1 MYRDRKNK
9 SFFETDRNIIKAVLL
24 MKVMEIKVIFESDDT
39 EKAKK
44 EIGDIFYDF
53 GATGLK
59 IEEPMTHKNSL
70 DYYKNEKDFLMVD
83 HAVSAYFPVNI
94 YAERR
99 KQAILKRFEETF
111 AERED
116 IVYTIDFYDF
126 EEEDYQNSWKKYF
139 YTQKISDRFVVKP
152 TWREYEPQ
160 EDELVIEIDPGRAFG
175 TGTHPTT
182 SLCIKLMEENIKEGN
197 TVIDVGTGS
206 GILMVA
212 AEKLGAGK
220 IVGTDIDPMAVEVAE
235 ENLLLNKVDMEKAKA
250 YAGDLVTV
258 VQNEKF
264 DVVVANILADVLL
277 ILLKDISRVV
287 KKDGLV
293 IFSGIIEDKLEEM
306 KRAVNEVGL
315 EILEVKAD
323 KEWRAML
330 MKA

>member
-1 MYRDRKNK
+1 
-9 SFFETDRNIIKAVLL
+9 

-83 HAVSAYFPVNI
+83 YAVSAYFPMNI

-139 YTQKISDRFVVKP
+139 YTQKISERFVVKP

-220 IVGTDIDPMAVEVAE
+220 IVGTDIDPVAVEVAE

-306 KRAVNEVGL
+306 KRAVEEVGL

-330 MKA
+330 MRA

>member
-1 MYRDRKNK
+1 
-9 SFFETDRNIIKAVLL
+9 

-83 HAVSAYFPVNI
+83 HAVSAYFPMNI

-139 YTQKISDRFVVKP
+139 YTQKISERFVVKP

-220 IVGTDIDPMAVEVAE
+220 IVGTDIDPMAFEVAE

-306 KRAVNEVGL
+306 KRAVEEVGL

-330 MKA
+330 MRA

>member
-1 MYRDRKNK
+1 
-9 SFFETDRNIIKAVLL
+9 

-99 KQAILKRFEETF
+99 KQAIVKRFEETF

-139 YTQKISDRFVVKP
+139 YTQKISERFVVKP

-258 VQNEKF
+258 VQDEKF

-306 KRAVNEVGL
+306 KRAVEEVGL

-330 MKA
+330 MRA

>member
-1 MYRDRKNK
+1 
-9 SFFETDRNIIKAVLL
+9 
-24 MKVMEIKVIFESDDT
+24 MKVMEIKVIFESDNT

-139 YTQKISDRFVVKP
+139 YTQKISERFVVKP

-306 KRAVNEVGL
+306 KRAVEEVGL

-330 MKA
+330 MRA